1 LPRPLRILI
10 TNVGIANRTG
20 AEVVAMD
27 LARGLAALGHAPMIW
42 APLVDP
48 EVARPLVEAGIPVV
62 SRFDM
67 LPRVP
72 DVIHGQNHLETIEA
86 LRRFPGVRALF
97 VCHSGYWWHDD
108 PPRHARI
115 CRYVAVDDFCRERLA
130 RLPWMDPDRIAVVPN
145 AVDMNRFRPRP
156 PLPARPRRAAIF
168 SHHTGPGNHVEAVQD
183 ACGRLGIHLETIG
196 GDTDRRSATPERL
209 LGEYDLVFAKARC
222 ALEAMASGCAV
233 VLCDATGL
241 GTMVTSR
248 NVAELRRWNFGFRT
262 LQRPLAPEL
271 IAGEIERYDAHDA
284 SVVRDVIRA
293 SAPVEQAVDRYLA
306 LYRAIVDEPLP
317 AGDQIDWHPTTT
329 PLQLAD
335 QAALRLRFV
344 DVPRSIAPRGQVI
357 ADVGVFNGS
366 RQPIVTAAPWPSM
379 LMCRWLDGR
388 TGDLVVE
395 HGFRTILQP
404 PAWPDAETIYPVRA
418 FAPAREGEYILRVT
432 IIQEGWRWLDH
443 LDPRV
448 LAETRVL
455 VRG

>member
-1 LPRPLRILI
+1 
-10 TNVGIANRTG
+10 
-20 AEVVAMD
+20 
-27 LARGLAALGHAPMIW
+27 
-42 APLVDP
+42 
-48 EVARPLVEAGIPVV
+48 
-62 SRFDM
+62 
-67 LPRVP
+67 
-72 DVIHGQNHLETIEA
+72 
-86 LRRFPGVRALF
+86 
-97 VCHSGYWWHDD
+97 
-108 PPRHARI
+108 
-115 CRYVAVDDFCRERLA
+115 
-130 RLPWMDPDRIAVVPN
+130 
-145 AVDMNRFRPRP
+145 MNRFRPRP